1 MRRMVKEPRYSIL
14 LHKMYE
20 RWMGFYMPAIFCP
33 VRHKGYE
40 NFKEGE
46 NYVVVINH
54 NSLIDIPVSAPGL
67 PGPTRT
73 LAKDSFAKLPLF
85 GPIYKAGSILINR
98 KSNKS
103 RQESIAKMIEV
114 LQEGKHLAL
123 YPEGTRNKT
132 KEPLA
137 RFHDGAFRVA
147 IEAQKDIIPGIIL
160 GTRSILH
167 PTKKFW
173 AWPNKLDFHFLEPI
187 TTAGMTLADVAAL
200 KDKTKAIMLAY
211 LEEHIEKLE
220 CKF

>member
-1 MRRMVKEPRYSIL
+1 MKMLVKEPRYSKF

-20 RWMGFYMPAIFCP
+20 GWMGFYMPAIFCP
-33 VRHKGYE
+33 VTHKGRE
-40 NFKEGE
+40 HFKEGE

-73 LAKDSFAKLPLF
+73 LAKDSFAKFPLF
-85 GPIYKAGSILINR
+85 GPIYKAGSILIDR
-98 KSNKS
+98 KSMKS

-114 LQEGKHLAL
+114 LGQGKHLAL
-123 YPEGTRNKT
+123 YPEGTRNRT

-160 GTRSILH
+160 GTRKILH
-167 PTKKFW
+167 PTKKFY

-187 TTAGMTLADVAAL
+187 STTGLTIDNVAEL
-200 KDKTKAIMLAY
+200 KEKTKRIMLTYLEQHKDKL
-211 LEEHIEKLE
+211 
-220 CKF
+220 